1 MIGDRY
7 LHFEVK
13 LFYIYDIEANLNFI
27 NLNFINLNFAVL
39 DLHFT
44 SDKVECLNVI

>member
-1 MIGDRY
+1 MIEDQF
-7 LHFEVK
+7 LHFEVNS
-13 LFYIYDIEANLNFI
+13 FYIYDIEA

-44 SDKVECLNVI
+44 SDKVEYLNVI

>member
-1 MIGDRY
+1 MIRDRF

-27 NLNFINLNFAVL
+27 NLNFAVL
-39 DLHFT
+39 DLHFI
-44 SDKVECLNVI
+44 SDKVEYLNVI

>member
-1 MIGDRY
+1 MIGDQF

-13 LFYIYDIEANLNFI
+13 SFHIYDIEANLNFI
-27 NLNFINLNFAVL
+27 KLNFAVL

-44 SDKVECLNVI
+44 SDKRNI

>member
-13 LFYIYDIEANLNFI
+13 LLYIYDIEANLNFI
-27 NLNFINLNFAVL
+27 NLNFAVL
-39 DLHFT
+39 DLYFT
-44 SDKVECLNVI
+44 SDKVEYLNVI